1 MLDNLELKNYRG
13 FNSHTL
19 PLRALSVMVG
29 HNNAGKST
37 LVEALRILS
46 LVTERTGTLNFRDPP
61 GWTELPKI
69 ERGVTPSLDG
79 LEIELSTITNQYSR
93 APAEVLASFSG
104 GESIHLMITVERRSF
119 AVLRDAA
126 GNIIRTKGNARKAS
140 FPELQ
145 VLPQISPLDQGEK
158 ILGDRYVRRNMS
170 SSLAS
175 RHFRNQLRLH
185 RTAYTRFR
193 RMAEATW
200 PGIRILELQGA
211 RGYQGQDLSLLVRDR
226 DFASEVAMM
235 GHGLQMWLQIIW
247 FLSRASTTATVVLD
261 EPDVYMH
268 PDLQRRVI
276 RLVRNRF
283 PQVIIATHS
292 IEIVAD
298 VDPSEII
305 IVDRRRTKSHFA
317 DSLPAVQQLIER
329 IGGVHNLHLA
339 RLWTS
344 RRLVLVEGDDLRYLK
359 ATHDKLFPE
368 STVPLDDIPHSSIGG
383 WNGWPYAI
391 GQSMLAH
398 NALGETVRV
407 YCILDSDY
415 YTPEV
420 IRRRQEEAEK
430 RNVELHIWEQKE
442 IENYFILPNVIARVV
457 AKRNQRGGNSRL
469 IEFIEM
475 KIEDIVHT
483 LQNVVFDAYADQFRK
498 GDPKRSEIA
507 NSKARERLEGVF
519 EDPKKALR
527 RVPGKEVL
535 RQLSSWLHQEYGR
548 GVTLRDIL
556 REIRANEVPSEV
568 LQVLN
573 SIENNEPFGV

>member
-1 MLDNLELKNYRG
+1 MLDKLELKNYRG
-13 FNSHTL
+13 FKSHSL
-19 PLRALSVMVG
+19 PLRSLSVMVG

-69 ERGVTPSLDG
+69 ERGVSPSFDG
-79 LEIELSTITNQYSR
+79 LEIELETITHQYTR
-93 APAEVLASFSG
+93 DPAEVLATFST
-104 GESIHLMITVERRSF
+104 GESIHLMITAERHSF
-119 AVLRDAA
+119 AVLRDAE
-126 GNIIRTKGNARKAS
+126 GNIIRTKGHAQKAS

-158 ILGDRYVRRNMS
+158 VLGDRYVRRNMS

-175 RHFRNQLRLH
+175 RHFRNQLRLL
-185 RTAYTRFR
+185 RAAYTRFR
-193 RMAEATW
+193 KMAEATW
-200 PGIRILELQGA
+200 PGIQILELRRAG
-211 RGYQGQDLSLLVRDR
+211 GHQGQDLRLLVRDR
-226 DFASEVAMM
+226 DFVAEVAMM

-276 RLVRNRF
+276 RLVRHQF

-305 IVDRRRTKSHFA
+305 IVDRRRYKSNFA

-329 IGGVHNLHLA
+329 IGGVHNVHLA

-344 RRLVLVEGDDLRYLK
+344 RRLLLVEGDDLLYLK
-359 ATHDKLFPE
+359 AVHDKLFPQ
-368 STVPLDDIPHSSIGG
+368 STVPLDDIPHSPIGG

-398 NALGETVRV
+398 NALGEYVRV
-407 YCILDSDY
+407 YCIFDSDY
-415 YTPEV
+415 HTPGG
-420 IRRRQEEAEK
+420 IRRRQEDAEN

-442 IENYFILPNVIARVV
+442 IENYFILPKVIARVV
-457 AKRNQRGGNSRL
+457 AKRNQRLDKYRL
-469 IEFIEM
+469 LGCIEM
-475 KIEDIVHT
+475 KIQDIVHT
-483 LQNVVFDAYADQFRK
+483 LKNTVFDAYADQFRK
-498 GDPKRSEIA
+498 EDPKRSGSA
-507 NSKARERLEGVF
+507 NSKARARLKGVF
-519 EDPKKALR
+519 DDPNKALC
-527 RVPGKEVL
+527 RVSGKEVL
-535 RQLSSWLHQEYGR
+535 RQLSAWLHQEYGR
-548 GVTLRDIL
+548 GVTLRHIL
-556 REIRANEVPSEV
+556 RDIRPDEVPMEV
-568 LQVLN
+568 VQVLKD
-573 SIENNEPFGV
+573 IENNVPFGA